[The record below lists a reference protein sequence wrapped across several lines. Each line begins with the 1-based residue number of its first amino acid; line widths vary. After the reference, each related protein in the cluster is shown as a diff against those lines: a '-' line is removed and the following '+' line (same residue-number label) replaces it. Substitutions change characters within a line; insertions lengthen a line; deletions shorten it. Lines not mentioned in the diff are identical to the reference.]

1 MKLESRTIANE
12 VETETGK
19 VVDAVCSLCI
29 WRSATLA
36 QSIRND
42 VFAGQGPCRAH
53 AQINA
58 SKTLADVQ
66 TRMSPADSAE
76 PVLLHGTYAFTS
88 SLRFQNSRAGISSSS
103 EIETCQS
110 WNPDDLEIVGQKR
123 YEYQC
128 KLTIAACYFR
138 SICSLN
144 TWLCHMHP
152 VGVSGGLVPRE
163 KATCLEFN
171 LKVKSSLFGCPHS
184 QTRGSPW
191 QRCCDAIY
199 PRCFWTCQGVAESSN
214 TLGYLLLFTW
224 GFASPWSRQPLSG
237 WMLLAWLACG
247 MPRFAAQIRQRQL
260 AHA

>member
-1 MKLESRTIANE
+1 MRLKLKRVKWLMQCVLFVYGDLQLWHNPSGMMFLPVKVLAGRTR
-12 VETETGK
+12 
-19 VVDAVCSLCI
+19 
-29 WRSATLA
+29 RSMQAKPSQMCKLGWV
-36 QSIRND
+36 Q
-42 VFAGQGPCRAH
+42 
-53 AQINA
+53 QI
-58 SKTLADVQ
+58 Q
-66 TRMSPADSAE
+66 FE

-110 WNPDDLEIVGQKR
+110 WNPDDLEIVAQKR

-184 QTRGSPW
+184 QTQGSPW

>member
-1 MKLESRTIANE
+1 MAWYEVWAMKLESRTIANE

-58 SKTLADVQ
+58 STTQPDVQ
-66 TRMSPADSAE
+66 TGMSPADSVE

-110 WNPDDLEIVGQKR
+110 WNPDDLEIVGQR
-123 YEYQC
+123 RHQYEC
-128 KLTIAACYFR
+128 ELTLAACYIFPEH
-138 SICSLN
+138 LF
-144 TWLCHMHP
+144 P
-152 VGVSGGLVPRE
+152 VHVILPCASSRGFWRLS
-163 KATCLEFN
+163 AT
-171 LKVKSSLFGCPHS
+171 
-184 QTRGSPW
+184 
-191 QRCCDAIY
+191 
-199 PRCFWTCQGVAESSN
+199 
-214 TLGYLLLFTW
+214 
-224 GFASPWSRQPLSG
+224 
-237 WMLLAWLACG
+237 
-247 MPRFAAQIRQRQL
+247 
-260 AHA
+260 